1 MPDHSY
7 PKKREAILVQEAIVV
22 EWRPSCT
29 ATSPNKGGGAI
40 LVEAAVVPPPL
51 FVQLQLQEGVG
62 ATGVV

>member
-7 PKKREAILVQEAIVV
+7 SKKRKAILVQEAIVV
-22 EWRPSCT
+22 EWRPSCS

-40 LVEAAVVPPPL
+40 LVEAAVVSPL